1 HVIRY
6 VFRSFAVQFYQS
18 DIAKFITE
26 FQSKNSPTDR
36 YASFDYCYHYF
47 RNTSSEDIL
56 KDTEKSCLVIG
67 FYLASWG
74 MLRGSSFLLN
84 HSVKYYEPLVKY
96 IASLDE
102 SVWNIDVHNY
112 TNENVEIILSIY
124 QGTKELLIKNGNS
137 DLTLVTKILLGVFG
151 FIPAF
156 DRYFCDT
163 FRSISNGTCGY
174 RCCNKKSLGNVH
186 QFYLDNKTVI
196 DKLSEEL
203 KVIEFQSGK
212 PSHFNYP
219 KAKIIDMYGFTK
231 GISV

>member
-1 HVIRY
+1 M
-6 VFRSFAVQFYQS
+6 QFYRS
-18 DIAKFITE
+18 DIADFITD
-26 FQSKNSPTDR
+26 FKSKISPTDR

-47 RNTSSEDIL
+47 RSSSSEDIL
-56 KDTEKSCLVIG
+56 RDIEKSCLVIG

-74 MLRGSSFLLN
+74 MLRGSSFLIN

-96 IASLDE
+96 IASLDG
-102 SVWNIDVHNY
+102 SVWNIDVNNY
-112 TNENVEIILSIY
+112 TNDNVEIILSVY
-124 QGTKELLIKNGNS
+124 KNTKELLIKNGNS
-137 DLTLVTKILLGVFG
+137 DLTLVTKVLLGVFG

-174 RCCNKKSLGNVH
+174 RRCNKKSLENIR
-186 QFYLDNKTVI
+186 QFYLDNKTVL
-196 DKLSEEL
+196 DKFSNEF
-203 KVIEFQSGK
+203 KVIEFKTGK
-212 PSHFNYP
+212 PSSYNYP